1 MNTAHDLH
9 EFDLLTLTDVAV
21 LLHCSK
27 AHVSNVIAGR
37 VKGCK
42 PLPSLHLGRRPL
54 VRRATLL
61 QWIAENEHAT
71 ADGNLE
77 SSLERGRKSA

>member
-1 MNTAHDLH
+1 MMPAKFA
-9 EFDLLTLTDVAV
+9 EFDLLTLPEVAE

-27 AHVSNVIAGR
+27 PHVSAVIAGR

-42 PLPSLHLGRRPL
+42 PLPSLHLGRRTL

-61 QWIAENEHAT
+61 QWIAENEHAGDT
-71 ADGNLE
+71 LE
-77 SSLERGRKSA
+77 SSPERGRKSA